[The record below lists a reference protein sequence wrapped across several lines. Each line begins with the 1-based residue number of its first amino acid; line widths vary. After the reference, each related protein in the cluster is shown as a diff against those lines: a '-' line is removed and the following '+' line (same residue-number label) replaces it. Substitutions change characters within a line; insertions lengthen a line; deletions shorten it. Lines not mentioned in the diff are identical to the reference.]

1 MLGIQVLAPG
11 GRKVRFGPFVS
22 LAKVD
27 GIHCGK
33 ENMISERGGQ
43 LTHEAAELL
52 AVDALSFLAITPDAL
67 GRFLALSGIGPT
79 MLRAAAAEPAFLA
92 GVLDFFLSDER
103 LLVSYAEQAGI
114 PATQIAH
121 ARRALGDAG

>member
-1 MLGIQVLAPG
+1 
-11 GRKVRFGPFVS
+11 
-22 LAKVD
+22 
-27 GIHCGK
+27 
-33 ENMISERGGQ
+33 MISERGGQ

-114 PATQIAH
+114 PTTRIAQ